1 MRRATVGLGIG
12 AVLWVVLPLGLL
24 ALLTVSSLS
33 ANISGPQSPSWVP
46 VRSSDSATTE
56 PVDIALQW
64 QPPAKVYAPAWNG
77 LVQSVQTTPGQVLSD
92 GTPVVT
98 IDGVVRRAAI
108 TPAPLYRS
116 IAVGMRG
123 TDVEWLNE
131 FLGRMGYAHGSTQV
145 ATGATVQG
153 AKQYA
158 TAVGAQ
164 FQGSF
169 DVSWLIFVPSSGF
182 TVQTVA
188 LTPGTPAPATGSV
201 IMESS
206 PTLSRATVVTLG
218 SLDSLVSQQQAASA
232 TPTPLSDST
241 VNANRKEVPAD
252 TQLEVSGGTVPV
264 DKSSAALATALPK
277 LQSLVAPLAPVLQAN
292 LMRAAR
298 PGDYLIPSAAVFSG
312 ASGKTCVAEKTG
324 GNTRTVK
331 VTIVADSAEGVVVT
345 GPLDL
350 RGTVRVPGGSQTQCG

>member
-12 AVLWVVLPLGLL
+12 AILWVILPLGLL
-24 ALLTVSSLS
+24 VLLTVSSLS
-33 ANISGPQSPSWVP
+33 ANISGPQGPSWVP
-46 VRSSDSATTE
+46 VRSSDPATSE

-64 QPPAKVYAPAWNG
+64 QPPAKVFAPAWNG
-77 LVQSVQTTPGQVLSD
+77 LVQSVQSNPGQVLSD

-98 IDGVVRRAAI
+98 IDGVVRKAAI

-116 IAVGMRG
+116 IIVGMRG
-123 TDVEWLNE
+123 ADVEWLNE
-131 FLGRMGYAHGSTQV
+131 FLGRLGYAHGSAQV
-145 ATGATVQG
+145 ANGATAQG

-164 FQGSF
+164 FQGIF
-169 DVSWLIFVPSSGF
+169 DVSWLIFVPSAAF

-188 LTPGTPAPATGSV
+188 LTAGMPAPATGSV

-218 SLDSLVSQQQAASA
+218 SLDALVSQQQSA
-232 TPTPLSDST
+232 TTSPTPLSDST
-241 VNANRKEVPAD
+241 VNANRKEVPGGN
-252 TQLEVSGGTVPV
+252 QLEVSGETVPV
-264 DKSSAALATALPK
+264 DISSVALAAAMPK
-277 LQSLVAPLAPVLQAN
+277 IQSLVAPLAPLLQAN
-292 LMRAAR
+292 LVRAPK

-312 ASGKTCVAEKTG
+312 VSGKACVAEKTSG
-324 GNTRTVK
+324 RIRTVN

-350 RGTVRVPGGSQTQCG
+350 RGSVRVPGGSQTQCG